1 MLQGVVFIEVV
12 WCYAVLLAHDR
23 KVRTVESIL
32 APFALLC
39 VDAVVYP
46 ESVCY
51 DVFDY
56 ELYVDDFLHPIRPV
70 NAEKIQDLFQDCS
83 SDLFSD
89 EFVEFEDPLILG

>member
-1 MLQGVVFIEVV
+1 MFVEVV

-23 KVRTVESIL
+23 EVRTVEPTL

-51 DVFDY
+51 DVFDH
-56 ELYVDDFLHPIRPV
+56 ELYVDDFLHFISPV
-70 NAEKIQDLFQDCS
+70 NAEKI
-83 SDLFSD
+83 
-89 EFVEFEDPLILG
+89 